1 MKHLTPR
8 TLLYLTIDIFFL
20 VACLY
25 QVQYLLGRPS
35 IPFVLDQHGKAIV
48 IERVVNQPAAGGL
61 VKGDTLLAFAGVS
74 IESPFDADFL
84 ADYRSIEETVALSYY
99 HDGSAKTTYVELVP
113 YFRTRYAVVSL
124 LVGLLTWLLGVFVL
138 VVRPRELT
146 ASVLHAAL
154 VSLAFSVMC
163 MWGATPRGDPWIL
176 VSRTMYFVMYMGAAA
191 HFLFF
196 TTLFPRPLAP
206 VTARRVV
213 LLYAPGAI
221 VAVVAMAVHLYS
233 VWYSSLEDY
242 RVFRI
247 LFHLFH
253 ATILP
258 YVGLGIWN
266 FIRSYKATVRP
277 EEKKKLQWLLWGL
290 AIGPAPFLL
299 LETLPELFV
308 PISPVPEEYTLI
320 FFLLI
325 PVSFAV
331 SFVRYHLLDIQ
342 VVINRTTVY
351 GIVLSILILA
361 YVLLVGF
368 VSYLVGSYSIESSA
382 GGAVL
387 IALAFEPFRRKVQ
400 HIVDRKFF
408 RIRYDFRLAQRK
420 FAEEMRM
427 HPDTGPLASFLT
439 GQIQK
444 LIPLQTAAFC
454 SIRQDGKEFILLD
467 ELPRRRLDQFPD
479 FLSQAT
485 AWGSTFRPVAV
496 TGMIETGI
504 PHEAADQ
511 RSFDA
516 WGIAIVF
523 PFHAKGGELLGA
535 MALGPKKSGARFS
548 SEDVDLLASVTSQAG
563 LEAERIALQQ
573 EILRKEAE
581 AMRQKELNELKS
593 EFVSYVSHEFRTP
606 LTSIKMFAELLA
618 NHGRVRGEKSRE
630 FLHVIEGEADRL
642 DRMVTTI
649 LDSAKIEK
657 GVKLY
662 RFVELDLA
670 DVVRDMLQ
678 TMEYQLKK
686 ENFTVQTN
694 GLASSRRY
702 LVRADRDAT
711 LEALINLLSNAIK
724 YSEKKKW
731 IKVALSIDGSWVRCS
746 ILDRG
751 RGIPAEVLPRVFEKY
766 YRVPTGSF
774 EIEGVGLGLSL
785 VRSIMEAHGGRI
797 EAAST
802 PGGGS
807 AFHLLFPWK
816 RPRARRVRK
825 RRASRGGGR
834 VPRAG

>member
-1 MKHLTPR
+1 MKRLTPR
-8 TLLYLTIDIFFL
+8 TLLYLCIDIFFL

-35 IPFVLDQHGKAIV
+35 IPFVLGQNGRAIV
-48 IERVVNQPAAGGL
+48 IERVVNRLASGGL
-61 VKGDTLLAFAGVS
+61 VKGDTLLAFGGVS
-74 IESPFDADFL
+74 MESPFDADFL
-84 ADYRSIEETVALSYY
+84 ADYRSIDETVALSYY
-99 HDGSAKTTYVELVP
+99 HGGEVRTTSIALVP

-124 LVGLLTWLLGVFVL
+124 LVGVLTWLLGVFVL
-138 VVRPRELT
+138 VARPRELT
-146 ASVLHAAL
+146 AAVLHAAL

-206 VTARRVV
+206 VTARRIV
-213 LLYAPGAI
+213 LVYAPGAI

-242 RVFRI
+242 RFFRI
-247 LFHLFH
+247 LFHIFH

-258 YVGLGIWN
+258 YVGLGVWN
-266 FIRSYKATVRP
+266 FIRSYRNTVLP

-331 SFVRYHLLDIQ
+331 SFTRYHLLDIQ

-368 VSYLVGSYSIESSA
+368 VSYLAGSYSIESSA
-382 GGAVL
+382 AGAIL

-400 HIVDRKFF
+400 HVVDRRFF
-408 RIRYDFRLAQRK
+408 RVRYDFRLAQRK
-420 FAEEMRM
+420 FAEEMRI
-427 HPDTGPLASFLT
+427 HPDAGALASFLT
-439 GQIQK
+439 GQIQS
-444 LIPLQTAAFC
+444 LIPVETAAFC
-454 SIRQDGKEFILLD
+454 TIREGGREFILLD
-467 ELPRRRLDQFPD
+467 EIPRHRLDQFPD
-479 FLSQAT
+479 FLRQAA
-485 AWGSTFRPVAV
+485 AWASTFRPVAL
-496 TGMIETGI
+496 TEMIETGI
-504 PHEAADQ
+504 AHEAADRQ
-511 RSFDA
+511 SFDG

-523 PFHAKGGELLGA
+523 PFHAKGGELLGV

-563 LEAERIALQQ
+563 LEVERITLQQ

-581 AMRQKELNELKS
+581 ALRQKELNELKS

-606 LTSIKMFAELLA
+606 LTSIKMFAELLS
-618 NHGRVRGEKSRE
+618 NHGRIRGGKSKE
-630 FLHVIEGEADRL
+630 FLNVIEGEADRL

-657 GVKLY
+657 GVKQY
-662 RFVELDLA
+662 RFVDLDLA
-670 DVVRDMLQ
+670 DVVRDMLR

-686 ENFTVQTN
+686 EKFTVQTI
-694 GLASSRRY
+694 GLSSSRQY
-702 LVRADRDAT
+702 LVRADRDAA
-711 LEALINLLSNAIK
+711 LEALINLVSNAIK
-724 YSEKKKW
+724 YSAKIKRV
-731 IKVALSIDGSWVRCS
+731 KVALSTDGPWVRCS

-751 RGIPAEVLPRVFEKY
+751 RGIPADVLPRVFEKY
-766 YRVPTGSF
+766 YRVPSASF

-785 VRSIMEAHGGRI
+785 VRRIMEAHGGKV

-807 AFHLLFPWK
+807 TFHLLFPRK
-816 RPRARRVRK
+816 RPPAVRVRNRRARRR
-825 RRASRGGGR
+825 GGR
-834 VPRAG
+834 VSRTG